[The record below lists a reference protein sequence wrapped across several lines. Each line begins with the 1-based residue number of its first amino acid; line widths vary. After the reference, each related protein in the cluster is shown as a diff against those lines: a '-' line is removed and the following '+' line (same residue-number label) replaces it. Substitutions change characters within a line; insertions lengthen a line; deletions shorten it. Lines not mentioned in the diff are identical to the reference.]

1 MSPIERIGTLTTG
14 LLRYG
19 QNSRQFFER
28 PSLPQSLSEDITCSL
43 SSFEKL
49 SLVAEYTYSISYT
62 GGGDWIILNDETI
75 SPAFKVLTTSMDC
88 QLWAIL
94 HWQSLK
100 IIWNL
105 RLVLHSL
112 YIVIYR
118 PLAHDVKTAILG
130 DNFKLSPFNRAKN
143 QWKFYSL

>member
-1 MSPIERIGTLTTG
+1 MSVLVPWPLGYWDMVRTVGNFLSA
-14 LLRYG
+14 LLCPNLY
-19 QNSRQFFER
+19 QKTSRVH
-28 PSLPQSLSEDITCSL
+28 SA

-49 SLVAEYTYSISYT
+49 SLVAEYILIQ
-62 GGGDWIILNDETI
+62 GGGDWIIINDETI
-75 SPAFKVLTTSMDC
+75 LPAFKVLTTSMDC

-130 DNFKLSPFNRAKN
+130 DNFKVSPFNRAKN
-143 QWKFYSL
+143 QSKFYSL